1 MLDFI
6 QKHYLTVSTLCV
18 GGVLK
23 GIKVLLECMYS
34 FMFFVDDFPDNAV
47 STTTY
52 FFDNIVSEGDVRLN
66 FIVVLTHGL
75 EK

>member
-1 MLDFI
+1 
-6 QKHYLTVSTLCV
+6 
-18 GGVLK
+18 
-23 GIKVLLECMYS
+23 MYS
-34 FMFFVDDFPDNAV
+34 FMFFVYDFPDNAV

-52 FFDNIVSEGDVRLN
+52 FFDNIVSEGDVWLN